1 MELKAAATT
10 GTRRPTGA
18 GGLYDKLGYSFI
30 DIPATNGTHATIVMH
45 SEVCGGDLYMHSIY
59 IYIYM

>member
-10 GTRRPTGA
+10 GTRCPTGA

-30 DIPATNGTHATIVMH
+30 DIPATNGTHATCVMH
-45 SEVCGGDLYMHSIY
+45 SEACGGDLYMHSIY
-59 IYIYM
+59 I

>member
-30 DIPATNGTHATIVMH
+30 DIPATNGTHATCVMH
-45 SEVCGGDLYMHSIY
+45 SEACGAYVLRRTY
-59 IYIYM
+59 IYIAQ